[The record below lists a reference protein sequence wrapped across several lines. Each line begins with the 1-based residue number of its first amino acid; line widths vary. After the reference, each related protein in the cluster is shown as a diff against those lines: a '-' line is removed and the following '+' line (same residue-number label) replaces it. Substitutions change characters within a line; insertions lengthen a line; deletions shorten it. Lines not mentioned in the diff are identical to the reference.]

1 MVGRKRQAA
10 DCPAAVTEQAWGVV
24 LLDLPGACEWEWDGD
39 LMTLAAGAM
48 GWIGAAEAGSDRR
61 QRWHGGLSLNRG
73 QTQVSQGYPPCLLRL
88 DASYAPE
95 ARLTGKIDLI

>member
-1 MVGRKRQAA
+1 MVGRRRQAA
-10 DCPAAVTEQAWGVV
+10 DCPAAVTEQAWGAV
-24 LLDLPGACEWEWDGD
+24 LLDLPGLCEWEWDGD

-48 GWIGAAEAGSDRR
+48 GWIGAAEAGSDQR

-73 QTQVSQGYPPCLLRL
+73 QTQGYPPCLWRP

-95 ARLTGKIDLI
+95 ARRGGKIDLI